1 MAVFT
6 PCGFTPPRHVT
17 PPRLE
22 SALTRGNSVTPPHHN
37 DGMTQK
43 FTTDQSDTDQSGA
56 GQTSKPPGRG
66 PGRYERK
73 GLTLA
78 DLFDLFPSDEV
89 AEEWFI
95 AHRWPQGPR
104 CPRCGSGDV
113 LDGTAHRTM
122 RFRCRPCNRFFSTKS
137 GSLMEGSKIG
147 YRNWAFAIY
156 LVTTSLKGVS
166 SMKLHRDLGVTQRT
180 AWFMLHRIRES
191 WTQQAGELFDG
202 PVEVDETFIGG
213 KAKNM
218 HHARRKRVIT
228 GRGGRGGGK
237 VPVIGIKDRATGRIV
252 ARPVA
257 GTSRLDLVSVIEETV
272 KPGAKVFTDEH
283 SSYRR
288 LYLNYQHGSV
298 IHGGHIYVRGEVHIQ
313 GIKSFWSLL
322 KRGYHGT
329 YHHMS
334 PQHLHR
340 YVDEFVGRHNARPLG
355 TKVQMGLVG
364 KRLTY
369 AALTTGP
376 SEPRVAAG
384 DPF

>member
-1 MAVFT
+1 
-6 PCGFTPPRHVT
+6 
-17 PPRLE
+17 
-22 SALTRGNSVTPPHHN
+22 
-37 DGMTQK
+37 MTQS
-43 FTTDQSDTDQSGA
+43 FNA
-56 GQTSKPPGRG
+56 PGKA

-78 DLFDLFPSDEV
+78 DLFDLFPSDQA

-95 AHRWPQGPR
+95 AQRWPDGAR
-104 CPRCGSGDV
+104 CPRCDLDDV
-113 LDGTAHRTM
+113 LDGTSHRTM

-137 GSLMEGSKIG
+137 GSLMEGSKVG
-147 YRNWAFAIY
+147 YRNWALAIY

-180 AWFMLHRIRES
+180 AWFMLHRIREA
-191 WTQQAGELFDG
+191 WTQDSGELFDG

-218 HHARRKRVIT
+218 HAKRRRQVIK
-228 GRGGRGGGK
+228 GRGGASGGK
-237 VPVIGIKDRATGRIV
+237 CVVVGAKDRATGRVAARVVPNTRSDHLAGFVWDTV
-252 ARPVA
+252 AR
-257 GTSRLDLVSVIEETV
+257 
-272 KPGAKVFTDEH
+272 GAAVFTDEH
-283 SSYRR
+283 GAYEGLTRAGFQHASVSHGAGEYV
-288 LYLNYQHGSV
+288 HGSV
-298 IHGGHIYVRGEVHIQ
+298 HVQ
-313 GIKSFWSLL
+313 GVESLWSLF

-340 YVDEFVGRHNARPLG
+340 YVDEFVGRHNCRPLG
-355 TKVQMGLVG
+355 TERQMGLVVEGMVG

-369 AALTTGP
+369 EALTAASP
-376 SEPRVAAG
+376 EPATAAG

>member
-1 MAVFT
+1 
-6 PCGFTPPRHVT
+6 
-17 PPRLE
+17 
-22 SALTRGNSVTPPHHN
+22 
-37 DGMTQK
+37 MTQNH
-43 FTTDQSDTDQSGA
+43 TTVGKGS
-56 GQTSKPPGRG
+56 
-66 PGRYERK
+66 GRYERK

-78 DLFDLFPSDEV
+78 DLFDLFPSNEA

-95 AHRWPQGPR
+95 AQRWPDGAR
-104 CPRCGSGDV
+104 CPRCGSDNV

-137 GSLMEGSKIG
+137 GSLMESSKVG
-147 YRNWAFAIY
+147 YREWALAIY

-166 SMKLHRDLGVTQRT
+166 SMKLHRDLGVMQRT
-180 AWFMLHRIRES
+180 AWFMLHRIRDA
-191 WTQQAGELFDG
+191 WTQRQGELFEG

-213 KAKNM
+213 RSKNM
-218 HHARRKRVIT
+218 HYARRKRVIKGT
-228 GRGGRGGGK
+228 GGVGSGK

-257 GTSRLDLVSVIEETV
+257 STSRADLVAVIQETV
-272 KPGAKVFTDEH
+272 RPGAKVFTDEH

-298 IHGGHIYVRGEVHIQ
+298 VHSGNLYVKGEVHVNTIE
-313 GIKSFWSLL
+313 SFWSLF

-334 PQHLHR
+334 PKHLHR
-340 YVDEFVGRHNARPLG
+340 YVNEFVGRHNQRPLD
-355 TKVQMGLVG
+355 TRDQMGRVAEGMVG

-369 AALTTGP
+369 EMLTASPRAAVP
-376 SEPRVAAG
+376 PME